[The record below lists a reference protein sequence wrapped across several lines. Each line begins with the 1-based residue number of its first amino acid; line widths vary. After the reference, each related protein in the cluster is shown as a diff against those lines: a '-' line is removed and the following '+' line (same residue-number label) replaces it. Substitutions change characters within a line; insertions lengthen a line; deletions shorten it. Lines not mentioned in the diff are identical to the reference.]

1 MSKYLFNN
9 YFIMPEKLKAP
20 ENNKEQKKET
30 IKENKKE
37 TTENKQIIN
46 KENLP
51 LYRDFLNKILWI
63 NKEAWTINKQNDS
76 MKGKVLTITNIGRE
90 DGTWWWILTDAK
102 VTGDITNKNQG
113 WATII
118 QCSDGS
124 MIKIDYI
131 APNLRPAEIRYTLLT
146 AQQKEQYLNKVR
158 EREEALAKSN
168 DTKEADKLIADM

>member
-51 LYRDFLNKILWI
+51 LYRDFLNKIL
-63 NKEAWTINKQNDS
+63 
-76 MKGKVLTITNIGRE
+76 
-90 DGTWWWILTDAK
+90 
-102 VTGDITNKNQG
+102 
-113 WATII
+113 
-118 QCSDGS
+118 
-124 MIKIDYI
+124 
-131 APNLRPAEIRYTLLT
+131 
-146 AQQKEQYLNKVR
+146 
-158 EREEALAKSN
+158 
-168 DTKEADKLIADM
+168 